1 MFRLY
6 RYNMEMYGNNVR
18 TSEGYWWEDDEVMI
32 VQDLVTCSNKPNM
45 PWGEMEKG
53 Y

>member
-6 RYNMEMYGNNVR
+6 RYNMAIYGNNMR
-18 TSEGYWWEDDEVMI
+18 TNEGYWWEEDEVMMA
-32 VQDLVTCSNKPNM
+32 QDLVTCSNKPNM